1 MSEEGMSGEE
11 LAEVIKNHREKQ
23 PRYWSVRLSLVE
35 VPVTVRF
42 WTDPSVELTEEQAG
56 QIAIKLLVTSKEADF
71 TVEKVIQTRTPHR
84 WIA

>member
-1 MSEEGMSGEE
+1 MTEISGEDILE
-11 LAEVIKNHREKQ
+11 MVRNHRAKQ

-56 QIAIKLLVTSKEADF
+56 QIAIRLLVTSKEADF
-71 TVEKVIQTRTPHR
+71 TVENVIRTRTPHR